1 MLIGAEAH
9 QPSMTETFWTWSRG
23 GRALVATL
31 AREPD
36 NGPKCKTRP
45 RRALS
50 FSSVSLSLRRLRTL
64 VLTDPV
70 CVRGA
75 LQCGNADGPVAAAT
89 KCLPRREGGELLLR
103 CSREGRN
110 GSGKEMGCSR
120 RGWRRERRRRRGTA
134 DIKYTDT

>member
-1 MLIGAEAH
+1 MQIGAEAH

-75 LQCGNADGPVAAAT
+75 LQCGKTNDPVAAAT
-89 KCLPRREGGELLLR
+89 KCLPRLVGGELLLQKNKKK
-103 CSREGRN
+103 RN
-110 GSGKEMGCSR
+110 ETKKEMGCSR
-120 RGWRRERRRRRGTA
+120 RGWRREWRR
-134 DIKYTDT
+134 